1 MQNDGEGKM
10 TTLANLLGFE
20 SAYFSHASTIRTLF
34 DRADRHNLSKAM
46 LSGYLTTLTL
56 NMDAA
61 WFLSV

>member
-1 MQNDGEGKM
+1 M